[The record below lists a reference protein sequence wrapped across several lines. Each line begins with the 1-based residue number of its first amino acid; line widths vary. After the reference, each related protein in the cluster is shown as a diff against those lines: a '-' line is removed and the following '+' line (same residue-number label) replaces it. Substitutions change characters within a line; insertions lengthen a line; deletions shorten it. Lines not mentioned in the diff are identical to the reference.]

1 MPGRHLQTGDYVRIL
16 VKDKKAGIGYKS
28 YKSETFSSKVFQIT
42 AETKNIPKKFRVN
55 KKWRVSQHLLKSK
68 PVDIVSQELVREREE
83 KQDALD
89 DVAQS
94 DLIEANKARLEADIA
109 RAEKK
114 DKVKKVVRAVKRKPK
129 LSRLAKFAA
138 ETAKSLGDVPSM
150 RMGARKTR
158 KRMIRTQEREAKR
171 DKEIGL

>member
-1 MPGRHLQTGDYVRIL
+1 M
-16 VKDKKAGIGYKS
+16 
-28 YKSETFSSKVFQIT
+28 
-42 AETKNIPKKFRVN
+42 
-55 KKWRVSQHLLKSK
+55 SQHLLKSK

-114 DKVKKVVRAVKRKPK
+114 DKVKKVVRTVKRKPK

-158 KRMIRTQEREAKR
+158 KKMIRTQEREAKR